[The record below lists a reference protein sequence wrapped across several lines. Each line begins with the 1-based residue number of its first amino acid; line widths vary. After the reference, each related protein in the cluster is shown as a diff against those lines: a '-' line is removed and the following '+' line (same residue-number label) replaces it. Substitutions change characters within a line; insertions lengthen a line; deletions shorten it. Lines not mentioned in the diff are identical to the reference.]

1 MYQCRHC
8 KQCTRPPNTHTYTHT
23 VVSPAATINTDFQAA
38 PFVSYCV
45 SNELPS
51 FSPLPPST
59 STVSSLLP
67 PPPLLLSLITW
78 ASNHSPMCTCTPAG
92 FPQLPN
98 HSHLS
103 GFAPFPP
110 PPPPL
115 SPTNTP
121 LLINLLC
128 TIATF
133 LSPRQWLLF
142 QPLLI
147 YHQVASYSS
156 YLSLSPLSSPL
167 LPHVSGLQSLAASFA
182 YSLGSS
188 APLSRSF
195 SPQSLP
201 LHFFHTRPTAARLP
215 VPSGGLQPL
224 LRSAALA

>member
-1 MYQCRHC
+1 MYETPQHTHIHTHC
-8 KQCTRPPNTHTYTHT
+8 GQSSGNTQ
-23 VVSPAATINTDFQAA
+23 SDFQAA
-38 PFVSYCV
+38 AFVSYCV

-59 STVSSLLP
+59 STVSSLLL

-98 HSHLS
+98 HSHPS
-103 GFAPFPP
+103 GFAPF

-128 TIATF
+128 AIATF
-133 LSPRQWLLF
+133 LSPCQRLLSH
-142 QPLLI
+142 PLLI

-156 YLSLSPLSSPL
+156 CLSLSPLSSPL
-167 LPHVSGLQSLAASFA
+167 LPHVSGLQSPEASFA

-195 SPQSLP
+195 PPQSLP
-201 LHFFHTRPTAARLP
+201 LHFFHSRPTAVRLP